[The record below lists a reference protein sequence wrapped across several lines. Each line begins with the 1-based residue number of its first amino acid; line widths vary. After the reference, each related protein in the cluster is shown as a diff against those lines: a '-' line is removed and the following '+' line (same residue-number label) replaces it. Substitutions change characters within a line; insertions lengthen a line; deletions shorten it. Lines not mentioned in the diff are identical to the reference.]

1 VLNKQTRR
9 LRFGLDKR
17 KGCGCSLPLNL
28 FCLSFDSSRN
38 VNCVT
43 AAALALTGGGFCISQ
58 CQTFQSR
65 VIFRTRLD
73 PQFSEG
79 GLTWMKTVLLVEDDA
94 KLARIIR
101 TFLQKQDFCVE
112 IESHGGRAVTRIVA
126 DRPDAVVLDI
136 NLPGINGFAVCRQVR
151 ALCEGAILM

>member
-1 VLNKQTRR
+1 
-9 LRFGLDKR
+9 
-17 KGCGCSLPLNL
+17 
-28 FCLSFDSSRN
+28 
-38 VNCVT
+38 
-43 AAALALTGGGFCISQ
+43 
-58 CQTFQSR
+58 
-65 VIFRTRLD
+65 
-73 PQFSEG
+73 
-79 GLTWMKTVLLVEDDA
+79 MKTVLLVEDDA